1 MEAGATGVP
10 EVNLA
15 AGSPAPV
22 QAIPTGVAGPTAGL
36 STLATGVLPSGY
48 KPTASTSVTPFTG
61 GAERIG
67 SGIVGAM
74 IVGAVGFWAGL

>member
-1 MEAGATGVP
+1 MEAGATGAP

-22 QAIPTGVAGPTAGL
+22 QAIPTGVAGPSAGP
-36 STLATGVLPSGY
+36 STFATGILPTGY
-48 KPTASTSVTPFTG
+48 KPSAQTSITPFTG

-67 SGIVGAM
+67 SGIVGAV
-74 IVGAVGFWAGL
+74 IVGAVGLWMGL